1 MRVGL
6 IDYGIGNLGSVRRT
20 LELLDVET
28 LLVRSPDELE
38 SADQLIL
45 PGVGSFLDCRAALDT
60 GGWTEPLLHAV
71 TQKRRPILGIC
82 VGMQLLATSGKE
94 RSEGEGTQ
102 GLGLIPGKVENLRV
116 LGCTYR
122 LPHVGWNSVRKG
134 QNGAG
139 KEVLAHIPCGTDF
152 YFTHSFMFVPD
163 DPARVAAIANYG
175 IEVTAAVRAG
185 HVWGTQFHPE
195 KSSKAGFQLLRNF
208 LEFGAC

>member
-20 LELLDVET
+20 LELLDVGM
-28 LLVRSPDELE
+28 LLIRSPDELE
-38 SADQLIL
+38 AADQLIL
-45 PGVGSFLDCRAALDT
+45 PGVGSFLDCRTALDT
-60 GGWTEPLLHAV
+60 GGWTEPLLDVV
-71 TQKRRPILGIC
+71 TQKCRPILGIC
-82 VGMQLLATSGKE
+82 VGMQLLATSGTE
-94 RSEGEGTQ
+94 RSEGEDVQ
-102 GLGLIPGKVENLRV
+102 GLGLIPGKVENLRA

-134 QNGAG
+134 QESADE
-139 KEVLAHIPCGTDF
+139 EVLAHIPCRTDF
-152 YFTHSFMFVPD
+152 YFSHSFMFVPD
-163 DPARVAAIANYG
+163 DPACITAIANYD
-175 IEVTAAVRAG
+175 IEVTAVVREN